1 MLKKWLV
8 ALCTLLAAVG
18 LYTSSSALQTPAS
31 DTSAQAHACEG
42 AGTIRL
48 AGLDWESGQITTAIL
63 DRLMRVGY
71 GCRTE
76 IVPGSS
82 ASLETALMQDD
93 IQIIAEQWIGRSAV
107 MDKAEREHRVAIVG
121 DTLKGGAVQGWY
133 VPDYVQK
140 AYPDLRSVEDLAR
153 YARLFPD
160 PENPGRARLLNCPS
174 GWVCETFNTQLL
186 KHTGLSSAYNNVHPG
201 TGAALDAEISA
212 AFEQHKPVLFYYWQP
227 SGLMAKYNMRPIEFP
242 AYDEACWKTL
252 LKAEEDPAAASASG
266 TDGASSANAS
276 SSADAS
282 ASADRAGADEAGTD
296 KAAAASPDA
305 SRRTG
310 KNRAPGKGCVSG
322 FPVSKLAVAVST
334 PFQQQHPELV
344 ALLEK
349 LQFEPAILN
358 RMILDMAEN
367 QRKGGEQAD
376 IFLRDNPDIWQSW
389 VSDEARERLQQ
400 KYGEAQGS
408 ADQPAG
414 FFPSWSVADALNHS
428 LARAVQ
434 QHGERFRSM
443 SHATLNHLLLP
454 LEQGLDAVPPWVVIA
469 VLGLMAWHATRRL
482 WMAALCM
489 AGFYVVGGFG
499 LWTALMQTLALLIA
513 SALFIILL
521 GFPLG
526 IIMARNERL
535 YRAFTPVLDII
546 QTMPSFVYLIP
557 VLMLFGIGKVPALF
571 ATVVYAIAPLIRL
584 TALGIRQVDA
594 RMVEAADSFG
604 NTRWQLL
611 WWVLL
616 PQARPSIMAGIN
628 QAVMMSLGMVVV
640 ASMIGARGL
649 GEHVLQAIQT
659 LNIGQGVQAGAAI
672 VILAIVIDRIT
683 QAYGRKD

>member
-8 ALCTLLAAVG
+8 AFCILLVAAG
-18 LYTSSSALQTPAS
+18 LYASSNAPKTPDASKSATAAS
-31 DTSAQAHACEG
+31 CGEG
-42 AGTIRL
+42 GTIRL

-82 ASLETALMQDD
+82 ASLETALIQDD

-107 MDKAEREHRVAIVG
+107 MDRAEREHRVVIVG

-133 VPDYVQK
+133 VPDYVQR
-140 AYPDLRSVEDLAR
+140 AYPDLRTVKDLAR

-186 KHTGLSSAYNNVHPG
+186 KNTGLSGAYNNVHPG

-252 LKAEEDPAAASASG
+252 LKTEGDDAAGSGSAAE
-266 TDGASSANAS
+266 
-276 SSADAS
+276 
-282 ASADRAGADEAGTD
+282 AGAGAG
-296 KAAAASPDA
+296 K
-305 SRRTG
+305 
-310 KNRAPGKGCVSG
+310 KGCVSG
-322 FPVSKLAVAVST
+322 FPVSKLAVAVSM
-334 PFQQQHPELV
+334 PFRQQHPELV

-376 IFLRDNPDIWQSW
+376 IFLRDNPEIWQPW
-389 VSDEARERLQQ
+389 VSDEARERLQR
-400 KYGEAQGS
+400 KYGAAEDDTA
-408 ADQPAG
+408 QPAG

-434 QHGERFRSM
+434 KHGERFRSM
-443 SHATLNHLLLP
+443 SHATLDGLLLP

-469 VLGLMAWHATRRL
+469 VLGLVAWHATRRL
-482 WMAALCM
+482 WVAALCM

-513 SALFIILL
+513 SALFIMLL

-659 LNIGQGVQAGAAI
+659 LNIGQGVQAGTAI

-683 QAYGRKD
+683 QAYGRKDG